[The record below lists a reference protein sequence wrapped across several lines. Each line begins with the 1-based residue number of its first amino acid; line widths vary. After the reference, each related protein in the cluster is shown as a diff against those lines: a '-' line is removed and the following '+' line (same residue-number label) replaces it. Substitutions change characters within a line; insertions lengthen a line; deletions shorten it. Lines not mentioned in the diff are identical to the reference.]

1 MSNETLY
8 DRLGGEPAIGAVVNE
23 FYDRVLDDDR
33 VNHHF
38 DDVDMA
44 DQRSHQ
50 TKFLSAVTGGPI
62 RYEGEEMAAAHEEL
76 AITDAEFEVVATH
89 LDEAL
94 RAFDVDDGD
103 REAVMEAVAG
113 FEEDVVGGP
122 PADG

>member
-8 DRLGGEPAIGAVVNE
+8 ERLGGEPAIGAVVNE

-33 VNHHF
+33 VNHYF

-50 TKFLSAVTGGPI
+50 TKFLSAVTGGPMQ
-62 RYEGEEMAAAHEEL
+62 YEGEEMATAHEEL

-94 RAFDVDDGD
+94 RAFDVDDAD

-113 FEEDVVGGP
+113 FEDDVVGGP
-122 PADG
+122 AGDE

>member
-1 MSNETLY
+1 MPNETLY
-8 DRLGGEPAIGAVVNE
+8 ERLGGEPAIGAIVNE
-23 FYDRVLDDDR
+23 FYDRVLADDR
-33 VNHHF
+33 VNHYF

-62 RYEGEEMAAAHEEL
+62 RYEGEEMATAHEEL
-76 AITDAEFEVVATH
+76 AITAAEFDTVATH

-94 RAFDVDDGD
+94 RAFDVDDAD

-113 FEEDVVGGP
+113 FEDDVVGGP
-122 PADG
+122 PAEG